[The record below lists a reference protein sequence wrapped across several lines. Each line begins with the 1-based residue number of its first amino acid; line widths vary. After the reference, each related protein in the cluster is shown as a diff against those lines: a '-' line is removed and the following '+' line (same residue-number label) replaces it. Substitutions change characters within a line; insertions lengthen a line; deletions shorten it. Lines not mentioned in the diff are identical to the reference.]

1 MKNKTNTL
9 SKETQEKALE
19 ILKNS
24 EDKSNA
30 IVEVIEM
37 INSAHHAD
45 FIEQLQ
51 REDEEYKANSSL
63 NEKLGLRTNFSAN
76 EKAFYEKLMVKQAF
90 TFTQE
95 DIIPTEIVDRTLDDV
110 KKESETLKLV
120 RMAPANV
127 KKWIVASKTGA
138 AGWGGLTDKLTKELS
153 AEIKSL
159 NIEVNKLHALLI
171 IPKAVRDLSMP
182 FVDKYFTAILA
193 EAMHDGL
200 VDGYLNGD
208 GLTGP
213 IGIFKLVNK
222 SEEDGTKSAKTV
234 ATTLKGFTPKM
245 LAPVKKFLSKD
256 GKRAVPMLYLIAN
269 PSDVYEY
276 VEPALYFLTAN
287 GYVCTSKT
295 KIEVIEEPICALGKA
310 IFTIDDA
317 YVMGM
322 QGVNVNE
329 YKETLAVDDADLI
342 IAKAYANGRAVDD
355 NTAYPFDV
363 TMLEEYVPTINS
375 KTAAGN

>member
-1 MKNKTNTL
+1 MKNKTKLLN
-9 SKETQEKALE
+9 KETQDKALE

-24 EDKSNA
+24 DDKSGA

-37 INSAHHAD
+37 INEATHSEL
-45 FIEQLQ
+45 IEELK
-51 REDEEYKANSSL
+51 REDEEYKATSKL
-63 NEKLGLRTNFSAN
+63 NEKLGLRSAFSTN
-76 EKAFYEKLMVKQAF
+76 EKAFYDKLMVKQSL
-90 TFTQE
+90 TFTQT
-95 DIIPTEIVDRTLDDV
+95 DIIPTEIIDRTLDDV
-110 KKESETLKLV
+110 KKESQTLKLV
-120 RMAPANV
+120 KMAPANV

-138 AGWGGLTDKLTKELS
+138 AGWGGITDKLTKELS
-153 AEIKSL
+153 AEITSL
-159 NIEVNKLHALLI
+159 NIELNKLHALLI
-171 IPKAVRDLSMP
+171 IPKAVRELSMP
-182 FVDKYFTAILA
+182 FVDKYFTAILG

-208 GLTGP
+208 GKTAP
-213 IGIFKLVNK
+213 IGIFKQINK

-234 ATTLKGFTPKM
+234 ATTVTGFTPKI
-245 LAPVKKFLSKD
+245 LSPVKKYLSKN
-256 GKRAVPMLYLIAN
+256 GKRAVQMLYLIAN

-295 KIEVIEEPICALGKA
+295 KIEVIEEPMCTAGKA

-322 QGVNVNE
+322 EGVNVNE

-363 TMLEEYVPTINS
+363 TKLKEYVPTVNNVAS
-375 KTAAGN
+375 AE